1 MRTEWPLSATRAER
15 FARLREQFLDATA
28 APERERFERLSVAD
42 AGFAAELAWV
52 WSASEFAAG
61 VCRRQAEAFLDLAE
75 TGALQRPWMPDAI
88 ATALDARLGGCASED
103 DLGLRLRR
111 FRNLWMLRIVWRDL
125 TRKAPLEETL
135 GALSELAE
143 ACVRGALAVLHP
155 RACAQW
161 GTPRGADSGA
171 PQELVVVAM
180 GKLGGGELNLSSDI
194 DLIFAYPEGGETDG
208 ARSLDNQEF
217 FLRLG
222 RKLIRALDEHTAE
235 GFVFRVDLRL
245 RPYGDSGPLVASFD
259 ALADYYQTQGRDW
272 ERYAMIKARP
282 ISGSAAA
289 RDRLAA
295 LLRGFT
301 YRKYIDY
308 SVIQGLRDLKALI
321 NREVARREL
330 ADDVKLGRGGIR
342 EIEFIAQSFQLIRG
356 GRDRRFQTQRLHE
369 VLQLIDAEHL
379 LPDGA
384 GALLW
389 RDYRLLRDT
398 EHALQAWR
406 DQQTQQLPTD
416 PDARACLAAVLGY
429 PDWAGFAA
437 ALDAARARVQRL
449 FDAVVTPAGEDV
461 DGDRERLRNLW
472 LQAGTAAELA
482 ALGYGDQGDAAAA
495 ALAELHAARPI
506 QAMTPESRARLDR
519 VMPLIIADCAGA
531 DPPAGTLRR
540 VIAVVAAVARRS
552 VYLTLLSENPG
563 ARRQLVRLCAASPW
577 IADEL
582 AQHPA
587 LLDEL
592 LDPAALYAP
601 PDRDGIA
608 RELREH
614 LARTPSD
621 DLEAQMEALRY
632 FRRAHALRAA
642 AAEITGALPLMRVS
656 DQLTWLA
663 EAILATV
670 LDSARA
676 HLVARHGEPA
686 AAPGTPP
693 PGLLI
698 LGYGKLGGIELAHGS
713 DLDLVFLHDADA
725 TRETTGQHP
734 LTNEQF
740 FIRLGQRIIHILSAR
755 TASGVLYEV
764 DMRLRPS
771 GNSGLLVSSLA
782 AFARYQADSAWV
794 WEHQALVRARA
805 VAGSAALAERFAEI
819 RHAVLCRRR
828 ERAALAA
835 EVRAMR
841 EKMRA
846 HLGSKA
852 QGFGAGLFDLKQDPG
867 GIVDIEFMVQFLV
880 LAESHRHPELTRW
893 TDNIRI
899 LGDLEA
905 AGVLRALDAETLRE
919 AYKGYRMAGHRL
931 QLQRQ
936 PALVPAAEF
945 AAARAAVTAIW
956 ERLLHP
962 NHIVEET

>member
-1 MRTEWPLSATRAER
+1 MRSERPLSTTRSAL
-15 FARLREQFLDATA
+15 FARLHEQFLEACA
-28 APERERFERLSVAD
+28 EAERERCARLTAAD
-42 AGFAAELAWV
+42 ADFAAELAWV

-61 VCRRQAEAFLDLAE
+61 VGRRQAGAFLDLAE
-75 TGALQRPWMPDAI
+75 AGAFRQPWAPGAIAAELGALLAGCTREDE
-88 ATALDARLGGCASED
+88 LGVH
-103 DLGLRLRR
+103 LRR

-125 TRKAPLEETL
+125 TRNAPLEETL

-143 ACVRGALAVLHP
+143 ASVRGALEVLHP
-155 RACAQW
+155 LACAQW
-161 GTPRGADSGA
+161 GTPCGAATGA
-171 PQELVVVAM
+171 PQELVVLAM

-194 DLIFAYPEGGETDG
+194 DLIFAYPEGGETEG

-235 GFVFRVDLRL
+235 GFVFRVDMRL
-245 RPYGDSGPLVASFD
+245 RPYGESGPLVASFD
-259 ALADYYQTQGRDW
+259 ALEDYYQTQGRDW
-272 ERYAMIKARP
+272 ERYAMIKARV
-282 ISGSAAA
+282 ITGSAAA
-289 RDRLAA
+289 RARLAE

-301 YRKYIDY
+301 YRRYIDY
-308 SVIQGLRDLKALI
+308 SVIQALRDLKALI

-330 ADDVKLGRGGIR
+330 ADNIKLGSGGIR
-342 EIEFIAQSFQLIRG
+342 EIEFIAQAFQLIRG
-356 GRDRRFQTQRLHE
+356 GRDRRFQTQRLRE
-369 VLQLIDAEHL
+369 ILALIDSEHL
-379 LPDGA
+379 LPTGA
-384 GALLW
+384 GATLW
-389 RDYRLLRDT
+389 QHYRLLRDT

-406 DQQTQQLPTD
+406 DRQTQQLPTD
-416 PDARACLAAVLGY
+416 PAERDCLAAVLGHA
-429 PDWAGFAA
+429 DWTSFAA
-437 ALDAARARVQRL
+437 ALGAARAQVRQL
-449 FDAVVTPAGEDV
+449 FDAVVAPGGDEADED
-461 DGDRERLRNLW
+461 RLRGIW
-472 LQAGTAAELA
+472 LQAGSAEDLA
-482 ALGYGDQGDAAAA
+482 ALGYDAQGDAAA
-495 ALAELHAARPI
+495 ALAELHAARPV
-506 QAMTPESRARLDR
+506 QAMTAEARNRLDR
-519 VMPLIIADCAGA
+519 LMPLIIGACAA
-531 DPPAGTLRR
+531 AAQPTGTLRR

-563 ARRQLVRLCAASPW
+563 ARHQLVRLCAASPW

-582 AQHPA
+582 TQHPA

-592 LDPAALYAP
+592 LDPNTLYAP
-601 PDRDGIA
+601 PDREGID
-608 RELREH
+608 RELRDH
-614 LARTPSD
+614 LARVPSA

-670 LDSARA
+670 LEVARA
-676 HLVARHGEPA
+676 HLVARHGEPG
-686 AAPGTPP
+686 AAPGAPAP
-693 PGLLI
+693 ALLI

-725 TRETTGQHP
+725 TRETTGPHP

-740 FIRLGQRIIHILSAR
+740 FIRLGQRIIHMLVTR
-755 TASGVLYEV
+755 TVSGALYEV

-771 GNSGLLVSSLA
+771 GNSGLLVGSLA
-782 AFARYQADSAWV
+782 AFARYQAESAWV

-805 VAGSAALAERFAEI
+805 IVGGETLVARFAEI
-819 RHAVLCRRR
+819 RHAVLCRERER
-828 ERAALAA
+828 ERAALAG

-852 QGFGAGLFDLKQDPG
+852 QGRAGDLFDLKQDPG

-905 AGVLRALDAETLRE
+905 AGVLRARDAETLRE